1 MLSLFSDSLRFR
13 CPHYLTLEFL
23 LFACFPGNFFFPPL
37 DLDAGDIVLDVV
49 AVTAITAAFVAAT
62 AAAADCLLA
71 FDPLLDDETNPRHF
85 SKCNASRLEAR
96 CLLQLSLG
104 QGMVNFGSLPGMR
117 P

>member
-1 MLSLFSDSLRFR
+1 MLSLFTESLRFR
-13 CPHYLTLEFL
+13 CPHYLALEFL
-23 LFACFPGNFFFPPL
+23 LFACFPGNFLFPPL
-37 DLDAGDIVLDVV
+37 DLDAGDIAFDVV
-49 AVTAITAAFVAAT
+49 VVIATAVAFVATA

-85 SKCNASRLEAR
+85 SRCNASRLDAR